1 MTMPD
6 FRRYSPLNLPR
17 KFPGTSLLLG
27 IALSA
32 ATTAGASEPA
42 LPDASQLTQ
51 HISNAAFELDLRK
64 AGSYEKGKPAKIE
77 IVLVAK
83 APFKAN
89 KDYPYKFKSA
99 KNGKLKFK
107 SEVSRGA
114 KVDGRRAVMTV
125 EFTPIASGSQTVSGK
140 FYFSVCTEKQC
151 RVERENLSLPIT
163 VK

>member
-1 MTMPD
+1 MPD
-6 FRRYSPLNLPR
+6 FRRYSPLNLPWNV
-17 KFPGTSLLLG
+17 LG
-27 IALSA
+27 SSALIGVVLCA
-32 ATTAGASEPA
+32 ASVAGAAEPR
-42 LPDASQLTQ
+42 LPGPTQLTQ
-51 HISNAAFELDLRK
+51 HITNAAFDLDLRK
-64 AGSYEKGKPAKIE
+64 AGSYQKGKPAKIE

-114 KVDGRRAVMTV
+114 KVAGRRAVMPV

-140 FYFSVCTEKQC
+140 FYFSVCTDDRC
-151 RVERENLSLPIT
+151 LVERQDISLALN
-163 VK
+163 VE